1 MAGGCLPRA
10 PEFLI
15 FKDRSEGCDG
25 LLKDFLAVNDE
36 QQIVVLLVFISE
48 ALVVKGGYH
57 RFTGTCGSYHEVLEA
72 LVYLAQ
78 RSAFR
83 GSPSARGGLCI
94 SAAEFQLHRT
104 SSGFLKLPL

>member
-1 MAGGCLPRA
+1 MAAYPEL

-72 LVYLAQ
+72 LVYL
-78 RSAFR
+78 SLN
-83 GSPSARGGLCI
+83 G
-94 SAAEFQLHRT
+94 QLFEDLLLL
-104 SSGFLKLPL
+104 GADCVFLQQNFSFTERLLVF